1 MSMTFPIDTE
11 ATIKRRILEVCQSQA
26 RTIVDI
32 VRELALMVDSA
43 VEKKGKAAKTHY
55 EGMLKLIADND
66 KLRATLLGEVASV
79 GSLLISREDFL
90 RLMFRMSAIADYAEA
105 LGFRLMGAMDRDWK
119 LEKKHIQKL
128 SEIVSMVLSEVTRMK
143 ETLHSLGFDPE
154 KAVELSKSVEEL
166 ERKIDTDSRNLE
178 FEILSGKLPLQE
190 VLLLRDM
197 ADRAER
203 IADLGVEVV
212 DLIRVLA
219 LTG

>member
-1 MSMTFPIDTE
+1 MTFPIETE

-32 VRELALMVDSA
+32 VRELALMVDSVA
-43 VEKKGKAAKTHY
+43 EKKSKATKTHY

-66 KLRATLLGEVASV
+66 KLKATLLGEVASV

-90 RLMFRMSAIADYAEA
+90 RLMFRMSAMADYAEA
-105 LGFRLMGAMDRDWK
+105 LGFRLMGATDRDWK
-119 LEKKHIQKL
+119 LEKKHMQKL
-128 SEIVSMVLSEVTRMK
+128 SEILSLVLSEVTRMK
-143 ETLHSLGFDPE
+143 ETLHSLSFDPD
-154 KAVELSKSVEEL
+154 KAVELSRSVEEL
-166 ERKIDTDSRNLE
+166 ERKIDIDSRNLD
-178 FEILSGKLPLQE
+178 FDILSGKLPLQE
-190 VLLLRDM
+190 VFLLRDI
-197 ADRAER
+197 AERAER

>member
-1 MSMTFPIDTE
+1 MTFPIETE

-43 VEKKGKAAKTHY
+43 AERKSKGAKTHY
-55 EGMLKLIADND
+55 DGMLKLIAEND
-66 KLRATLLGEVASV
+66 RLRGTLLGEVVSV

-90 RLMFRMSAIADYAEA
+90 RLMFRMSAIADYSEA
-105 LGFRLMGAMDRDWK
+105 LGFRLMGALERDWK
-119 LEKKHIQKL
+119 LDKKHIQKL
-128 SEIVSMVLSEVTRMK
+128 SEILSAVLSEVSRMK
-143 ETLHSLGFDPE
+143 ETLHSLSFDPD
-154 KAVELSKSVEEL
+154 KAIELAKTVEEL
-166 ERKIDTDSRNLE
+166 ERKIDLDSRTFE
-178 FEILSGKLPLQE
+178 FEILSSRLPLQE

-197 ADRAER
+197 AERAER

>member
-1 MSMTFPIDTE
+1 MTFPIETE

-32 VRELALMVDSA
+32 VRELALMVDSVA
-43 VEKKGKAAKTHY
+43 ERKGKATATHY
-55 EGMLKLIADND
+55 EGMLKLVAEND
-66 KLRATLLGEVASV
+66 KLKATLLAEVASV

-90 RLMFRMSAIADYAEA
+90 RLMFRMGAMADYAEA
-105 LGFRLMGAMDRDWK
+105 LGFRLMGATDRDWK

-128 SEIVSMVLSEVTRMK
+128 SEILSLVLSEVSRMK
-143 ETLHSLGFDPE
+143 ETLHSLSFDPD
-154 KAVELSKSVEEL
+154 KAVELARSVEEL
-166 ERKIDTDSRNLE
+166 ERKIDTDSRNLD
-178 FEILSGKLPLQE
+178 FDILSGKLPLQE
-190 VLLLRDM
+190 VFLLRDI
-197 ADRAER
+197 AERAER